1 MMKAQKGYAIAAA
14 LPQGKSRSLSQSL
27 VRLLGRAW
35 KQVKRWNELAEQR
48 RMLASM
54 PDAALKD
61 LGLSR
66 ADLEQEV
73 ARPFWDDPL
82 NGDNPRR

>member
-1 MMKAQKGYAIAAA
+1 MKAQKGYAIAAA
-14 LPQGKSRSLSQSL
+14 LPRGKPRSGQHLL
-27 VRLLGRAW
+27 ARLW
-35 KQVKRWNELAEQR
+35 KQVKRWNELAAQR

-54 PDAALKD
+54 PDATLKD

-73 ARPFWDDPL
+73 ERPFWDDPFS
-82 NGDNPRR
+82 R

>member
-1 MMKAQKGYAIAAA
+1 MKAQKGYAIAAA
-14 LPQGKSRSLSQSL
+14 LPRAKGRPLSNL
-27 VRLLGRAW
+27 LTRLW
-35 KQVKRWNELAEQR
+35 QQVKRWNQLAEQR

-82 NGDNPRR
+82 SRKQEYR

>member
-1 MMKAQKGYAIAAA
+1 MKAQKGYAIAAA
-14 LPQGKSRSLSQSL
+14 LPRAKGGPRSSL
-27 VRLLGRAW
+27 LARLW
-35 KQVKRWNELAEQR
+35 KQVKRWIQLAEQR
-48 RMLASM
+48 RLLASM

-82 NGDNPRR
+82 SRKHEHR

>member
-1 MMKAQKGYAIAAA
+1 MKAQKGYAIAAA
-14 LPQGKSRSLSQSL
+14 LPRAKSRPLS
-27 VRLLGRAW
+27 RLLASLW
-35 KQVKRWNELAEQR
+35 KQVKRWYELAEQR

-82 NGDNPRR
+82 CRKHERR